1 MRSAMATNG
10 SRDETWKYARHYT
23 RNRFIVIISFG
34 MTSRDPFVR
43 RFPRKKALKNL
54 IAFDSVRSRENNS
67 SQYSSLFA
75 MVKLGNR
82 NRCIFEQREYRMEF
96 HQCLWKIFLILN
108 LVLENWLQFK
118 FVSTRSIT
126 INRILGTFQENTRT
140 LFRTSFF

>member
-1 MRSAMATNG
+1 M
-10 SRDETWKYARHYT
+10 
-23 RNRFIVIISFG
+23 
-34 MTSRDPFVR
+34 R

-96 HQCLWKIFLILN
+96 HQCFVENISNSKLGSGKLIA
-108 LVLENWLQFK
+108 
-118 FVSTRSIT
+118 I
-126 INRILGTFQENTRT
+126 
-140 LFRTSFF
+140 